1 MCSSLKQRRTT
12 NNVTLI
18 VTGKLDTQIAVIR
31 LTKTQ
36 DEFGGFTST
45 ETTVAT
51 YWASLTYTDGEI
63 KSENGQ
69 RQHFVG
75 IELMM
80 RKNTADEIQDQDLL
94 QIEGAGPKYR
104 INSIVETDQDFYTT
118 ITATKID

>member
-1 MCSSLKQRRTT
+1 MDA
-12 NNVTLI
+12 
-18 VTGKLDTQIAVIR
+18 GKLDTQISVIR
-31 LTKTQ
+31 LTKSQ

-45 ETTVAT
+45 EATVAT
-51 YWASLTYTDGEI
+51 YWASLTYVDGNI

-94 QIEGAGPKYR
+94 QVEGAGPKYR
-104 INSIVETDQDFYTT
+104 INSIVETSQDFYTT

>member
-1 MCSSLKQRRTT
+1 MDA
-12 NNVTLI
+12 
-18 VTGKLDTQIAVIR
+18 GKLDTQISVIR
-31 LTKTQ
+31 LTKSQ

-45 ETTVAT
+45 EATVAT
-51 YWASLTYTDGEI
+51 YWASLTYVDGNI

-104 INSIVETDQDFYTT
+104 INSIVETSQDFYTT

>member
-1 MCSSLKQRRTT
+1 MDA
-12 NNVTLI
+12 
-18 VTGKLDTQIAVIR
+18 GKLDTQIAVIR

-45 ETTVAT
+45 EATVAT
-51 YWASLTYTDGEI
+51 YWASLTYVDGNI

-104 INSIVETDQDFYTT
+104 INSIVETSQDFYTT

>member
-1 MCSSLKQRRTT
+1 MDA
-12 NNVTLI
+12 
-18 VTGKLDTQIAVIR
+18 GKLDTQIAVIR

-104 INSIVETDQDFYTT
+104 INSIVETSQDFYTT

>member
-1 MCSSLKQRRTT
+1 MDA
-12 NNVTLI
+12 
-18 VTGKLDTQIAVIR
+18 GKLDTQISVIR
-31 LTKTQ
+31 LTKSQ

-45 ETTVAT
+45 ETTIAT

-104 INSIVETDQDFYTT
+104 INSIVETSQDFYTT

>member
-1 MCSSLKQRRTT
+1 MDA
-12 NNVTLI
+12 
-18 VTGKLDTQIAVIR
+18 GKLDTQIAVIR
-31 LTKTQ
+31 LTKSQ

-45 ETTVAT
+45 EATVAT
-51 YWASLTYTDGEI
+51 YWASLTYVDGNI

-104 INSIVETDQDFYTT
+104 INSIVETSQDFYTT

>member
-1 MCSSLKQRRTT
+1 MDA
-12 NNVTLI
+12 
-18 VTGKLDTQIAVIR
+18 GKLDTQIAVVR
-31 LTKTQ
+31 LTKTADQ
-36 DEFGGFTST
+36 YGGFTST
-45 ETTVAT
+45 QATVAT
-51 YWASLTYTDGEI
+51 YWANLTYKDGNI

-75 IELMM
+75 IELVM

-104 INSIVETDQDFYTT
+104 INGIVETEQDFYTK

>member
-1 MCSSLKQRRTT
+1 MDA
-12 NNVTLI
+12 
-18 VTGKLDTQIAVIR
+18 GKLDTQIAVIR

>member
-1 MCSSLKQRRTT
+1 MDA
-12 NNVTLI
+12 
-18 VTGKLDTQIAVIR
+18 GKLDTRIAVVR
-31 LTKTQ
+31 LTKTADQ
-36 DEFGGFTST
+36 YGGYTST
-45 ETTVAT
+45 EATVAT
-51 YWASLTYTDGEI
+51 YWASLTYVNGDI

-80 RKNTADEIQDQDLL
+80 RKKTADEIQDQDLL
-94 QIEGAGPKYR
+94 QVEGSEPKYR

>member
-1 MCSSLKQRRTT
+1 MDA
-12 NNVTLI
+12 
-18 VTGKLDTQIAVIR
+18 GKLDTQIAVVR
-31 LTKTQ
+31 LTKTADQ
-36 DEFGGFTST
+36 YGGYTST
-45 ETTVAT
+45 EATVAT
-51 YWASLTYTDGEI
+51 YWASLTYVNGDI

-80 RKNTADEIQDQDLL
+80 RKKTADEIQDQDLL
-94 QIEGAGPKYR
+94 QVEGAGPKYR